1 MLEGVL
7 VVGYVVVVVV
17 GVSEEIVVPCE
28 DVGRADV
35 EDRQTDFLRLFDGHH
50 LFRIVIQVL
59 ADFVS

>member
-7 VVGYVVVVVV
+7 VVGHVVVVVV
-17 GVSEEIVVPCE
+17 GVCEEIVVPRE
-28 DVGRADV
+28 DVGRADI
-35 EDRQTDFLRLFDGHH
+35 EGRQTDLLRLFDGHH